1 MPSTSAWLPLPL
13 SYERCSR
20 HRVGETPLVTHEP
33 RKGIMGGSGF
43 EDSSFYPFHQIATR
57 LAVLAMGSWF
67 NNALLYPSI
76 NDAHHFMGEV
86 LYRWLGFGIILAIG
100 NHR

>member
-13 SYERCSR
+13 SYEPCSR

-33 RKGIMGGSGF
+33 RKGVMGGSGF

-57 LAVLAMGSWF
+57 LAILALDCWLNVS
-67 NNALLYPSI
+67 LLYLSI
-76 NDAHHFMGEV
+76 NDVDQLICKV
-86 LYRWLGFGIILAIG
+86 LYCRFGFGIVLAIG

>member
-1 MPSTSAWLPLPL
+1 MPSTFAWLPLPL

-57 LAVLAMGSWF
+57 LAVLTLDSWF
-67 NNALLYPSI
+67 DIALLYAFI
-76 NDAHHFMGEV
+76 DNVH
-86 LYRWLGFGIILAIG
+86 
-100 NHR
+100 